1 MLNVVVTSVAVIVN
15 VTVALMTNGDWQ
27 TAGSGF
33 AAFYWNNICYLRGR
47 AETSR
52 RAFHLSN
59 VPALSPPNPRLCR
72 LAAPC

>member
-15 VTVALMTNGDWQ
+15 VAVSFMTNGDWQ

-47 AETSR
+47 G
-52 RAFHLSN
+52 
-59 VPALSPPNPRLCR
+59 
-72 LAAPC
+72 